1 MPLTGRFGPDFRSLL
16 EQRRDAGKRK
26 GRSLAGPPLH
36 DLSLSGPG
44 AGTGQRLNG
53 NCRYRTEQSPR
64 SSRYRPRPSS
74 SGSSFSKSPVDQ
86 AWPSQC
92 FRQPIYVAAQQI
104 QLQSDLVD
112 CRKCNQSRRRHPEH
126 RFPRRQALFLAAKAA
141 RAFLRVSAPPREK
154 HGARGG
160 AETRRE
166 RGDRLRPGF
175 AVVAS
180 CLSTRGR
187 EDRRGF
193 VTAGPPPAVLSRL
206 RPPCSGSSH
215 IPRP

>member
-16 EQRRDAGKRK
+16 EQRKDSGKRK

-53 NCRYRTEQSPR
+53 NCRCRTEQSPR

-86 AWPSQC
+86 TWPSQC

-112 CRKCNQSRRRHPEH
+112 CRKCNQGPPQASRTQVPSAASVVSCRESGPRFSPRFRVKNMEH
-126 RFPRRQALFLAAKAA
+126 
-141 RAFLRVSAPPREK
+141 
-154 HGARGG
+154 
-160 AETRRE
+160 AEARRE

-175 AVVAS
+175 AAVAS
-180 CLSTRGR
+180 CPVNEGQGGSAGLRHRG
-187 EDRRGF
+187 
-193 VTAGPPPAVLSRL
+193 PAPGRLSRL